1 MRILKKILYKTG
13 SFLRIIKQ
21 TPDISKEEKWK
32 MRGVK
37 FGENFDAP
45 DSIIDYCHGHLVT
58 IGNNVTLSGTTIL
71 AHDGSTKKSLGYVKV
86 APVNIGN
93 NVFVGYGS
101 IILPGVTIGDKVIV
115 GAGTVCSKDI
125 PSNVVVVRGCGST
138 YRVLCSYDEY
148 IAKERK
154 RMEKLPISNSNCL
167 ERSPEEWKEWEK
179 ILLHSGAGFDL

>member
-86 APVNIGN
+86 APVNIGKLML
-93 NVFVGYGS
+93 VLYHQFLLMLQEYFYY
-101 IILPGVTIGDKVIV
+101 LEEKV
-115 GAGTVCSKDI
+115 
-125 PSNVVVVRGCGST
+125 
-138 YRVLCSYDEY
+138 L
-148 IAKERK
+148 
-154 RMEKLPISNSNCL
+154 
-167 ERSPEEWKEWEK
+167 
-179 ILLHSGAGFDL
+179 